1 MVAHSIVGGR
11 VEREAENADMSLVQR
26 PGKPLRSTQG
36 ALKRG
41 KCGPFI
47 PIGAIRFA
55 SIFQFVIVLTRDI
68 QAWLIDL
75 ARLPAALTHQNERN
89 HRVVWMQGV

>member
-1 MVAHSIVGGR
+1 MRAGKRGHFAGA
-11 VEREAENADMSLVQR
+11 EAWRAPEVIS
-26 PGKPLRSTQG
+26 G

-47 PIGAIRFA
+47 PICATRLA

-89 HRVVWMQGV
+89 RRVVWMQGV